1 MSRETNHT
9 STQTTTQ
16 LQLDQEGWPPEACD
30 ADDLWTAWRDACED
44 LRLAHCAWRESQRA
58 GRRDAYFVVVA
69 AADREAIA
77 ADTLSRITPLTPA
90 S

>member
-1 MSRETNHT
+1 MSAIPE
-9 STQTTTQ
+9 SVS
-16 LQLDQEGWPPEACD
+16 LEPVGPPEACD
-30 ADDLWTAWRDACED
+30 IEDLWTAWRDACHD
-44 LRLAHCAWRESQRA
+44 LRLAHRAWRESAQA
-58 GRRDAYFVVVA
+58 GRRDAYFVLVA

>member
-1 MSRETNHT
+1 MSAIPESVSLEHA
-9 STQTTTQ
+9 
-16 LQLDQEGWPPEACD
+16 WPLEACD
-30 ADDLWTAWRDACED
+30 VEDLWTAWRDACDD
-44 LRLAHCAWRESQRA
+44 LRLAHRAWRESAQA
-58 GRRDAYFVVVA
+58 GRRDAYFVLVA